1 MKKLIF
7 SILLL
12 CVSLTAMAQAQTKY
26 GCLSYNALLRAMPEY
41 KEMRLY
47 MDTLR
52 MKYEKEAQY
61 NQQEFEKMFGDYLQ
75 GQKDFPKNILEKR
88 QRDLQEAMEKN
99 LAFRHD
105 ADSLLKA
112 AEEEM
117 TEPIRKKLNAA
128 IHDVG
133 IERGYECII
142 NTDIN
147 VYPFVHQAV
156 SEDATPFVEEK
167 IMPKK

>member
-1 MKKLIF
+1 MKKFIL

-12 CVSLTAMAQAQTKY
+12 CVSLTVLAQSQTKY
-26 GCLSYNALLRAMPEY
+26 GYLSYNSLLHAMPEY
-41 KEMRLY
+41 KEMKLY

-52 MKYEKEAQY
+52 FQYEKEARY

>member
-1 MKKLIF
+1 MKKFIL

-12 CVSLTAMAQAQTKY
+12 CVSLTVLAQSQTKY
-26 GCLSYNALLRAMPEY
+26 GYLSYNSLLHAMPEY
-41 KEMRLY
+41 KEMKLY

-52 MKYEKEAQY
+52 FQYEKEAQY

>member
-1 MKKLIF
+1 MKKLIL

-12 CVSLTAMAQAQTKY
+12 CLSLTAIAQAQTKY
-26 GCLSYNALLRAMPEY
+26 GYLSYNSLLQAMPEY
-41 KEMRLY
+41 KEMKLY

-52 MKYEKEAQY
+52 TQYEKEAEY
-61 NQQEFEKMFGDYLQ
+61 NQREFEKMFGDYLQ

-117 TEPIRKKLNAA
+117 TAPIRKKLDAA

-133 IERGYECII
+133 IEHGYEYII

-167 IMPKK
+167 IIPKK